1 MKTITHNGKEYI
13 FGDVEENG
21 VARVLTNAEAIELAE
36 NSEASVIRATEIQA
50 IIDQKDSEIASA
62 KTKLEGLGL
71 TVGEVKSAFGI
82 QE

>member
-21 VARVLTNAEAIELAE
+21 VARVLTDSEAIKFAE
-36 NSEASVIRATEIQA
+36 NSEASVARASEIQA
-50 IIDQKDSEIASA
+50 IIDQKDAEVASA

-71 TVGEVKSAFGI
+71 TVDEVKSAFGI
-82 QE
+82 

>member
-1 MKTITHNGKEYI
+1 MKTITHNGKEYT

-21 VARVLTNAEAIELAE
+21 VARVLTDAEAVELATA
-36 NSEASVIRATEIQA
+36 SEASVVRAAEIQA
-50 IIDQKDSEIASA
+50 IIDQKDAEVVSA

-82 QE
+82 